1 MWSWYSD
8 PFGTDAANENPAGAG
23 TFKYNLRFAGQIF
36 DGQAGMH
43 YNTARDYDPAA
54 GRYVESDPIGLKGGS
69 YSTYAYA
76 GGNPI
81 SNSDPLGLCKVEIRF
96 KQVPLVGR
104 LGVYHAY
111 VVTTDPNGSQ
121 NYFRG
126 GPSSVPNSDSWIF
139 GDIKAQYGPYVPRTP
154 DWASKPPP
162 SLTVSQ
168 DNEPCGC
175 ENQQFKSILDA
186 INSAHLPYYPER
198 ENSNSVVG
206 TMLRDSGLRIG
217 PLPVFAPAFNT
228 DLNYRP

>member
-1 MWSWYSD
+1 V
-8 PFGTDAANENPAGAG
+8 
-23 TFKYNLRFAGQIF
+23 F
-36 DGQAGMH
+36 DGQAGLH
-43 YNTARDYDPAA
+43 YNMHRDYDPAV
-54 GRYVESDPIGLKGGS
+54 GRYVESDPLGLKAGVN
-69 YSTYAYA
+69 TYAYA

-96 KQVPLVGR
+96 KQVPLMGR

-126 GPSSVPNSDSWIF
+126 GPSGVPNSDSWIF
-139 GDIKAQYGPYVPRTP
+139 GDIKAQYGPYAPGTP

-175 ENQQFKSILDA
+175 ENRQFKSILDA

-206 TMLRDSGLRIG
+206 TMLRDSGLPIG